1 MSADE
6 DFFASFRPVPPGPA
20 EHFWRLDGVRARC
33 TRCGMAVVARL
44 SQLQPGHAVHSEVR
58 IEGSGELYRGSRCRR

>member
-1 MSADE
+1 MS
-6 DFFASFRPVPPGPA
+6 DFFDSFVPVAPGPR
-20 EHFWRLDGVRARC
+20 EHDWRMEGATRARC

-44 SQLQPGHAVHSEVR
+44 SQTQPGHAVHAEVR